1 MLRKIIEINE
11 DKCTGCGEC
20 VPECHEG
27 ALQVIDGK
35 VRLISDLFCDGL
47 GACIGYCPEG
57 ALTVIEREAEP
68 YNETKVMDYIVKGGE
83 NVIKAH
89 LKHLAE
95 HGEFAFLAEAKEYLT
110 AMGMAIPFYEIAEKE
125 KHGCGEQNISISG
138 KDLHAKDEC
147 GKVGCGEEQMTINKR
162 SEVGNNGSGAND
174 IDRSGNG
181 GDRITAESGKITAG
195 DSNFDNENNGD
206 NKNVGGN
213 EHKNNTPIRIDTE
226 LTHWPIQLHL
236 INPSAGH
243 FRDADLLLAAD
254 CSGFSY
260 PNFHTDF
267 LKEKTLAIACPKLD
281 TNKQVYLDKLIAMI
295 DSSNIKSITVLVMQV
310 PCCNGLVKLAQ
321 QAVEFANREIPVRV
335 IVIGIDGGIL
345 NDIMLN

>member
-11 DKCTGCGEC
+11 EKCNGCGEC

-89 LKHLAE
+89 LQHLAE
-95 HGEFAFLAEAKEYLT
+95 HGEFAFLAEAKEYLS
-110 AMGMAIPFYEIAEKE
+110 AMGMAIPFYEIREKG
-125 KHGCGEQNISISG
+125 KSACGEQSIAMGMKNLQSSG
-138 KDLHAKDEC
+138 EC
-147 GKVGCGEEQMTINKR
+147 EKSGCGEEQMKINKR
-162 SEVGNNGSGAND
+162 SQVGNNGSGAND
-174 IDRSGNG
+174 IDRRGNG
-181 GDRITAESGKITAG
+181 GDRNIADSGKITAG
-195 DSNFDNENNGD
+195 DSNSDNED
-206 NKNVGGN
+206 NKNIGGN
-213 EHKNNTPIRIDTE
+213 HSSNPDNSSARIETE

-254 CSGFSY
+254 CCGFSY

-267 LKEKTLAIACPKLD
+267 LKDRTLAIACPKLD

-295 DSSNIKSITVLVMQV
+295 DSSNIKSITALVMQV

-321 QAVEFANREIPVRV
+321 QAVEFSNREVPLRV
-335 IVIGIDGGIL
+335 VVIGIDGGIL